1 MIKMRAE
8 DEKVLEKWGDESYG
22 GKNFGY
28 VKEYF
33 GEVQQGKRIQNP
45 KEIEGPKLEKKVL
58 EETRTIRKRAED
70 ENVLEKW
77 GGRES
82 FGWV

>member
-1 MIKMRAE
+1 MKAE

-22 GKNFGY
+22 GEIFGY
-28 VKEYF
+28 EKDYF
-33 GEVQQGKRIQNP
+33 GEVQQGKRIEHSRKV
-45 KEIEGPKLEKKVL
+45 KEQKLAKKVL
-58 EETRTIRKRAED
+58 EETRTVKMRAED

-77 GGRES
+77 GGRET